1 MLKARLTGFK
11 DNAPI
16 SNAST
21 SEEQDVKIEVTNDEE
36 RMAETKVE
44 EALASV
50 PGLDFSEEEFEE
62 MSEYID
68 ISEIA
73 AKLNLQAENGA
84 ADCDNEELG
93 DREETS
99 DPDKKVPQDEWKDN
113 WGIKCGLCSIVV
125 ANKPAFESHCS
136 ELHPD
141 FTPLYQCS
149 YCNKVMDHYSTFRS
163 HRYRHVTEGRFK
175 CSYCTK
181 GFSVRSLLR
190 VHVESKHAQIK
201 PYICETCGKGF
212 GTKPGLKLH
221 LQKHKISF
229 IGKQWPCNV
238 CGKVLLTSSG
248 LKAHLA
254 VHEQGKRFMC
264 ELCGKTFTQKVN
276 MQQHLKGHT
285 GEKPFT
291 CHICG
296 KRFAEKS
303 HLNRHCSFHS
313 DDRPYKCDICGKMYK
328 TERCLKVHLMTH
340 KAERPCKCK
349 YCGKGFL
356 SNNKLK
362 QHYNI
367 HTGDRPFSCKFC
379 ERTFT
384 NYPNYLKH
392 TKRRHKEEFAQM
404 GGSLAN
410 HDTKRRQEQAA
421 QKAKTEAEEKR
432 QQQQIPVVHPTS
444 TVCNPVVPEAA
455 VAADSIDMVLPCAHD
470 ENLIKYE
477 QQMEQPMMSEVMF
490 PVQNGVEIM
499 PVYQMNQLYYQDNYN
514 ALPL

>member
-1 MLKARLTGFK
+1 MLKAGKSDVIGSGNANLSLTPGENKVLTYNQGGRDEVKNEVDLTVTDGF
-11 DNAPI
+11 
-16 SNAST
+16 
-21 SEEQDVKIEVTNDEE
+21 
-36 RMAETKVE
+36 
-44 EALASV
+44 
-50 PGLDFSEEEFEE
+50 DFSEDDEFEHL
-62 MSEYID
+62 SEYID

-73 AKLNLQAENGA
+73 AKLNISH
-84 ADCDNEELG
+84 DDNETSK
-93 DREETS
+93 DSPTEES
-99 DPDKKVPQDEWKDN
+99 DPLAPDRDRKPAQDEWKAN
-113 WGIKCGLCSIVV
+113 WGIKCGICGIVV
-125 ANKPAFESHCS
+125 GNRPSFEAHFA
-136 ELHPD
+136 ENHPGKA
-141 FTPLYQCS
+141 LVYQCS
-149 YCNKVMDHYSTFRS
+149 YCNKVMDHYTTFRS
-163 HRYRHVTEGRFK
+163 HRYRHVTEGRYK
-175 CSYCTK
+175 CNFCNK

-190 VHVESKHAQIK
+190 VHTESKHAQSK

-221 LQKHKISF
+221 MEKHKVAYL
-229 IGKQWPCNV
+229 GKEWPCNI

-285 GEKPFT
+285 GEKPYT

-313 DDRPYKCDICGKMYK
+313 DDRPFKCDICGKMYK

-340 KAERPCKCK
+340 KSERPCKCN

-362 QHYNI
+362 QHKNI
-367 HTGDRPFSCKFC
+367 HTGDRPFKCKFC
-379 ERTFT
+379 AKTFT

-392 TKRRHKEEFAQM
+392 TKRRHKEEFAKM

-410 HDTKRRQEQAA
+410 HDTKRKLEELIEEEPIA
-421 QKAKTEAEEKR
+421 KASGAHGDLKKEA
-432 QQQQIPVVHPTS
+432 
-444 TVCNPVVPEAA
+444 NPVVLPSSLEASYIPSMQMMMP
-455 VAADSIDMVLPCAHD
+455 AAPQDADLQEPTMASIMVGSSN
-470 ENLIKYE
+470 EIMY
-477 QQMEQPMMSEVMF
+477 
-490 PVQNGVEIM
+490 PVQSGMEVV
-499 PVYQMNQLYYQDNYN
+499 PLYSQLYGTYQENYN
-514 ALPL
+514 AMPL